1 MSLPETRSSAR
12 ADATAPT
19 CEGYIDIP
27 NALEEIADDAH
38 CTLNTITYSGG
49 GTFFKVG
56 KLECTLRIMKIFFI
70 KRFTLTMD
78 PILTVLL
85 TSLSKIRNL
94 KGGPRPMR
102 PGNPYQLDMKLI
114 TYLKKWTFW
123 KQHFILETHIPYI

>member
-1 MSLPETRSSAR
+1 
-12 ADATAPT
+12 
-19 CEGYIDIP
+19 
-27 NALEEIADDAH
+27 
-38 CTLNTITYSGG
+38 
-49 GTFFKVG
+49 
-56 KLECTLRIMKIFFI
+56 
-70 KRFTLTMD
+70 MD
-78 PILTVLL
+78 PILTVFL